1 MTAALIDLHGDTYAL
16 LMIDGDAAAHK
27 KLISTLADE
36 KVERGALTASLTGK
50 LKEGMRAEDEE
61 GGDKLGAIEVELQE
75 IAQGVRENVS
85 RLIERGEKFD
95 SLTKKSEALSS
106 VSSGLKKR
114 ATEVR
119 KQSEASGIFALIN
132 WLLGLPRE

>member
-1 MTAALIDLHGDTYAL
+1 M
-16 LMIDGDAAAHK
+16 
-27 KLISTLADE
+27 
-36 KVERGALTASLTGK
+36 
-50 LKEGMRAEDEE
+50 DEE
-61 GGDKLGAIEVELQE
+61 GGDKLGAIEVELE
-75 IAQGVRENVS
+75 VIAQGVRENVS

-119 KQSEASGIFALIN
+119 K
-132 WLLGLPRE
+132 

>member
-1 MTAALIDLHGDTYAL
+1 
-16 LMIDGDAAAHK
+16 
-27 KLISTLADE
+27 
-36 KVERGALTASLTGK
+36 
-50 LKEGMRAEDEE
+50 MRPTDEE
-61 GGDKLGAIEVELQE
+61 GGDKLGAIEVELEE

-95 SLTKKSEALSS
+95 SLTKKSEALSA

-119 KQSEASGIFALIN
+119 K
-132 WLLGLPRE
+132 

>member
-1 MTAALIDLHGDTYAL
+1 M
-16 LMIDGDAAAHK
+16 
-27 KLISTLADE
+27 
-36 KVERGALTASLTGK
+36 
-50 LKEGMRAEDEE
+50 DEE
-61 GGDKLGAIEVELQE
+61 GGDKLGAIEVELEE

-119 KQSEASGIFALIN
+119 K
-132 WLLGLPRE
+132 